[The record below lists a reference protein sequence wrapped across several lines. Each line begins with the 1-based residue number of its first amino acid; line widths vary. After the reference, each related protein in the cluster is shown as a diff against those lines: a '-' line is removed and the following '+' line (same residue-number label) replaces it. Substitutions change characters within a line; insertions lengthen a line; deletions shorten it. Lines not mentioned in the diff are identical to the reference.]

1 MTQSK
6 DNENNFELVTIT
18 GADTININDCAV
30 STVDISGIT
39 LSTPTYSSNT
49 DTFTMEVGDNTFTM
63 SDPLDINIDN
73 LTNIT
78 FDKIVFED
86 HMPDPNRI
94 KKMCQHYPALD
105 KAYEN
110 FKTIYK
116 MVNQD
121 YKGNYEDDED
131 VPF

>member
-6 DNENNFELVTIT
+6 DDDIIISADDNLVIDIEDYL
-18 GADTININDCAV
+18 ADTI
-30 STVDISGIT
+30 DISNIT
-39 LSTPTYSSNT
+39 LTTPTYTVDTGSYSMNDGT
-49 DTFTMEVGDNTFTM
+49 DTFTL
-63 SDPLDINIDN
+63 SDTISLDEGLIDS

-78 FDKIVFED
+78 FDRVIFED
-86 HMPDPNRI
+86 HMPDPDRI

-131 VPF
+131 IPF